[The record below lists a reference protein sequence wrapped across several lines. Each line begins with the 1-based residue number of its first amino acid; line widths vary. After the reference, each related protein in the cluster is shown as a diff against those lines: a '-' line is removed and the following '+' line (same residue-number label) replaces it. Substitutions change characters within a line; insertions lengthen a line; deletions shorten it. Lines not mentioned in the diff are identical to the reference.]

1 MIKKTLI
8 ALLFAYFFCVV
19 LLVLFHHIL
28 LDNTPP
34 SDSYFSDNTFSQ
46 MLSLQLSLVLLIGIG
61 FSFRKKIVRLLFLDE
76 VVFFHFLLYLLFY
89 CIIGIWFLFK
99 CKNNELTYTIQGA
112 RKLRDPLYGYSYPR
126 NSKRHEVVYHHD
138 SLFLDVT
145 YSFDS
150 FGRRKTYCPY
160 THQSKSVLFF
170 GCSFT
175 YGDGVNNEETL
186 PSQYTILDSSVN
198 VYNYAIDGW
207 GPQQTYLQI
216 SKRNLSIETY
226 SDTALGIYVWID
238 DHIKRAGLYK
248 SHYQGWTQFFPC
260 FTLDNNIL
268 KYKGSFEKAYP
279 MKGFLFELLNNS
291 LFFKDIEIP
300 SHETK
305 QDYALVTALL
315 KASRDR
321 FSQQFKQGKFVVFI
335 YPGSS
340 GTIIPYLKAEKID
353 YVVGNSNLL
362 NNTDFIPKH
371 GHPNKNANRKM
382 AKEIQQLIPQ

>member
-1 MIKKTLI
+1 MIKKSIL
-8 ALLFAYFFCVV
+8 ALLFAYLFCVV
-19 LLVLFHHIL
+19 GLFFSHHIL

-34 SDSYFSDNTFSQ
+34 SDSYFSDNMFKK
-46 MLSLQLSLVLLIGIG
+46 MLSILVLFGLLVGLG
-61 FSFRKKIVRLLFLDE
+61 FVLRKRIVQWLRLDE

-89 CIIGIWFLFK
+89 CIVGIWFLFK
-99 CKNNELTYTIQGA
+99 CKNDELIYIIQGS
-112 RKLRDPLYGYSYPR
+112 RKLRDPMYGYAYPR
-126 NSKRHEVVYHHD
+126 SSKRHEIVYQQD
-138 SLFLDVT
+138 SLLLEVS
-145 YSFDS
+145 YNFDS
-150 FGRRKTYCPY
+150 LGRRKTYCPS
-160 THQSKSVLFF
+160 THQSKSILFF

-175 YGDGVNNEETL
+175 YGDGVNDRETL
-186 PSQYTILDSSVN
+186 PSQYADLDSSVS

-238 DHIKRAGLYK
+238 DHIKRAALYK

-260 FTLDNNIL
+260 FTLENNVL

-279 MKGFLFELLNNS
+279 LKGFLFELLNNS
-291 LFFKDIEIP
+291 LFFKNIEIP

-353 YVVGNSNLL
+353 YVVGNSSLL

-371 GHPNKNANRKM
+371 GHPNKNANRKI
-382 AKEIQQLIPQ
+382 AKEIQLLIVQ